1 MSVRM
6 DTLGSVYKYR
16 DATGLQHF
24 VGEFYADDESDIK
37 GKTQF
42 GSIVADPD
50 STAFVA
56 HSGKLYIMDGSGVWY
71 CKGEAI
77 S

>member
-16 DATGLQHF
+16 DTQGLQHF
-24 VGEFYADDESDIK
+24 IGEFYADETSDIK
-37 GKTQF
+37 DKTQF
-42 GSIVADPD
+42 GNIVAEPD

-56 HSGKLYIMDGSGVWY
+56 HSGKLYILDGSGVWY
-71 CKGEAI
+71 SKGEVI

>member
-1 MSVRM
+1 M
-6 DTLGSVYKYR
+6 DTQESVYKYR
-16 DATGLQHF
+16 DSEGLQHF
-24 VGEFYADDESDIK
+24 VAELYVDDESDIK

>member
-1 MSVRM
+1 MAVRM
-6 DTLGSVYKYR
+6 DTDASKFKGR
-16 DATGLQHF
+16 DDQGLEHF

-42 GSIVADPD
+42 GRVVADPD
-50 STAFVA
+50 STAYVA
-56 HSGKLYIMDGSGVWY
+56 HSGKMYVMDGSGVWY

>member
-6 DTLGSVYKYR
+6 DTRSSVYKYR
-16 DATGLQHF
+16 DTQGLQHF
-24 VGEFYADDESDIK
+24 IGEFYADDESDIK

-42 GSIVADPD
+42 GTIVADPD
-50 STAFVA
+50 STAFVS
-56 HSGKLYIMDGSGVWY
+56 HSGKMYILDGLGVWY

>member
-1 MSVRM
+1 M
-6 DTLGSVYKYR
+6 DTQGSVYKGR
-16 DATGLQHF
+16 DSKGLEHF
-24 VGEFYADDESDIK
+24 VTELYADDESDIK
-37 GKTQF
+37 NKTQF
-42 GSIVADPD
+42 GNIVAEPD

-56 HSGKLYIMDGSGVWY
+56 HSGKLYILDGSGVWY

>member
-6 DTLGSVYKYR
+6 DTQGSVYKYR
-16 DATGLQHF
+16 DNEGLQHF
-24 VGEFYADDESDIK
+24 VAELYVDDESDIK
-37 GKTQF
+37 NKTQF

-71 CKGEAI
+71 SKGEVI

>member
-1 MSVRM
+1 MSVRI
-6 DTLGSVYKYR
+6 DTEGSVYKYR
-16 DATGLQHF
+16 DAAGIQHF

-37 GKTQF
+37 NKTRF
-42 GSIVADPD
+42 GDKIAEPD
-50 STAFVA
+50 STAFVV

>member
-1 MSVRM
+1 MAVRM
-6 DTLGSVYKYR
+6 DT
-16 DATGLQHF
+16 DASKHKGWDDQGLQHF
-24 VGEFYADDESDIK
+24 VAELYADDESDIK
-37 GKTQF
+37 DKTQF
-42 GSIVADPD
+42 GNIVADPD
-50 STAFVA
+50 STAFVS

>member
-1 MSVRM
+1 MAVRM
-6 DTLGSVYKYR
+6 DTLASTFKGR
-16 DATGLQHF
+16 DDQGLEHF

-42 GSIVADPD
+42 GSVVADPD
-50 STAFVA
+50 STVFVS
-56 HSGKLYIMDGSGVWY
+56 HSGKLYVMDGLGVWY

>member
-6 DTLGSVYKYR
+6 DTQGSVYKGR
-16 DATGLQHF
+16 DATGLEHF
-24 VGEFYADDESDIK
+24 VTELYVDDESDIK
-37 GKTQF
+37 NKTQF
-42 GSIVADPD
+42 GNIVAEPD